1 MLKSTTTWTSV
12 FHIEILS
19 IIINCVAK
27 YCSIH
32 RFNDLLTIFGPK
44 NGLVVDPLSWH
55 RSMMATTLPIKNCFL
70 KNINFCW
77 NPPQNLRQE
86 PLKNEIYA
94 SFADSPIIIELIC
107 ALTGLSS
114 DHYFKMVLPLPCLK
128 LFLGV
133 KKRSPPPLLLILSV
147 TNSNT
152 ELVYVSKIDF
162 IGTISIVH
170 FTLFYFK
177 SENWK
182 KRILP

>member
-86 PLKNEIYA
+86 PLKNEIYLVCL
-94 SFADSPIIIELIC
+94 FCGFLNNNRIDMCLNR
-107 ALTGLSS
+107 
-114 DHYFKMVLPLPCLK
+114 FVLRS
-128 LFLGV
+128 LFQDGV
-133 KKRSPPPLLLILSV
+133 AV
-147 TNSNT
+147 
-152 ELVYVSKIDF
+152 
-162 IGTISIVH
+162 
-170 FTLFYFK
+170 TLFKALFG
-177 SENWK
+177 S
-182 KRILP
+182 

>member
-1 MLKSTTTWTSV
+1 MWTDLRTQCAIRKPKSSRTKSV
-12 FHIEILS
+12 KVVRSKWMKLEIFWSRGL
-19 IIINCVAK
+19 AK
-27 YCSIH
+27 PRWVMYH
-32 RFNDLLTIFGPK
+32 FLPLYFNYNLLHFGPK

-107 ALTGLSS
+107 ALTGLFS

-133 KKRSPPPLLLILSV
+133 KKRSPPLLLIFSV
-147 TNSNT
+147 ANST
-152 ELVYVSKIDF
+152 
-162 IGTISIVH
+162 
-170 FTLFYFK
+170 
-177 SENWK
+177 
-182 KRILP
+182 

>member
-1 MLKSTTTWTSV
+1 MSKTETNNVNICFS
-12 FHIEILS
+12 HRN
-19 IIINCVAK
+19 II
-27 YCSIH
+27 
-32 RFNDLLTIFGPK
+32 DLLLIVLPNTAPSTDSMTYWPFLAQKWACSRPT
-44 NGLVVDPLSWH
+44 LSWH

-107 ALTGLSS
+107 ALTGLFS

-133 KKRSPPPLLLILSV
+133 KKRSPPLLLIFSV
-147 TNSNT
+147 ANS
-152 ELVYVSKIDF
+152 IQ
-162 IGTISIVH
+162 
-170 FTLFYFK
+170 
-177 SENWK
+177 NW
-182 KRILP
+182 